1 MFNEEERTKQFD
13 LVSFLGFL
21 AWMFLGASLFAVPLL
36 MIAPVI
42 MGMSSEDY
50 LASGLLNEHQ
60 YIVAVLSHTL
70 GVILFVFLYKKTI
83 KDDFKNFISKWW
95 KFLIV
100 IIVGFGLLY
109 LSNYLMGIIY
119 EKLGLGG
126 QTSQNQQGIIDALNG
141 STVPFVVMYTVI
153 LAPIFE
159 EIVFRKLFYTA
170 LKKFTKLP
178 SWAIVLIISAAFA
191 FIHVSDAQS
200 LVFFPQY
207 FVLALLITGAYALT
221 KENLFV
227 SIGLHF
233 LNNFVAVLE
242 ILL

>member
-1 MFNEEERTKQFD
+1 
-13 LVSFLGFL
+13 
-21 AWMFLGASLFAVPLL
+21 
-36 MIAPVI
+36 
-42 MGMSSEDY
+42 
-50 LASGLLNEHQ
+50 
-60 YIVAVLSHTL
+60 
-70 GVILFVFLYKKTI
+70 
-83 KDDFKNFISKWW
+83 
-95 KFLIV
+95 
-100 IIVGFGLLY
+100 
-109 LSNYLMGIIY
+109 MGIIY

-221 KENLFV
+221 KENLFA